1 MLEFFLRLSHERRAG
16 LFCGQARDALELSL
30 LLLVHLIDSSLALV
44 ETRFLAREGFLTL
57 LDGIELAVEVLLLL
71 HDAPLLALELRTA
84 LLRLTVEFLAQAMD
98 VFLRLE
104 QGFFLLRLATLGCII
119 YNSFCFCFRRAD
131 LRLRRALAHDVA
143 DASTD
148 ECRYYYR

>member
-1 MLEFFLRLSHERRAG
+1 MLEFFLRLSHECRTG
-16 LFCGQARDALELSL
+16 LFCGQPRDALELSL
-30 LLLVHLIDSSLALV
+30 LLLVHLIDRSLALV

-57 LDGIELAVEVLLLL
+57 LDGIELTVEVLLFL

-119 YNSFCFCFRRAD
+119 YNSFCFRFRRAV
-131 LRLRRALAHDVA
+131 RLRM
-143 DASTD
+143 T
-148 ECRYYYR
+148 